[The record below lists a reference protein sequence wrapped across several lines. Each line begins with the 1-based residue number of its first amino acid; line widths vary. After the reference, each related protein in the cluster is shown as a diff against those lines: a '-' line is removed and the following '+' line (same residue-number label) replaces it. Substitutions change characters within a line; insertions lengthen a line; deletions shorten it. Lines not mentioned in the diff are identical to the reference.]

1 MKVKIC
7 ELKINELKNQL
18 ELRKLNKTG
27 NKATLIYR
35 LQDALNSDFI
45 TIEETIERNT
55 YDNETGTNTINSDN
69 NHINLVNKAKRKYY
83 FNIMDSTQ
91 LYNFKTIKNL
101 NKTVNKLQLLIR
113 NLYIENKKLV
123 KSINNITDSNNK
135 NNNQVIKRPSTDINI
150 ASKRQKAGV
159 ELSQQNNSI
168 LNTRKENNLHPLAK
182 TLNTVNIKDVQ
193 KPITK
198 NATQKGSIKINTIN
212 QVHDNYYNYNA
223 NIPQIEKKAKVLL
236 LSDSYGRNCSNIFGN
251 LVNQSKMTPLT
262 IFKPNGKF
270 ANVME
275 DIKSTAYNYG
285 KTDYV
290 IIWAGINDALGK
302 THISNGKLQEVASL
316 AEKTNV
322 VVVSVPFCKNKPDL
336 NKFIYKINKQIY
348 DSLISSKQ
356 SNSFYVDVNSLF
368 THTPVEEGIHLS
380 NNKKR
385 VIFNHVMNIINNN
398 NKQLSSYLTEEPFVN
413 TANLISIVPTLPT
426 SEQSNKKCTDTGS
439 KVTRLYPELPDKD
452 EDLDLTQGKSRYER
466 RQSF

>member
-1 MKVKIC
+1 
-7 ELKINELKNQL
+7 
-18 ELRKLNKTG
+18 
-27 NKATLIYR
+27 
-35 LQDALNSDFI
+35 
-45 TIEETIERNT
+45 
-55 YDNETGTNTINSDN
+55 
-69 NHINLVNKAKRKYY
+69 
-83 FNIMDSTQ
+83 
-91 LYNFKTIKNL
+91 
-101 NKTVNKLQLLIR
+101 
-113 NLYIENKKLV
+113 
-123 KSINNITDSNNK
+123 
-135 NNNQVIKRPSTDINI
+135 
-150 ASKRQKAGV
+150 
-159 ELSQQNNSI
+159 
-168 LNTRKENNLHPLAK
+168 
-182 TLNTVNIKDVQ
+182 
-193 KPITK
+193 
-198 NATQKGSIKINTIN
+198 
-212 QVHDNYYNYNA
+212 
-223 NIPQIEKKAKVLL
+223 
-236 LSDSYGRNCSNIFGN
+236 
-251 LVNQSKMTPLT
+251 
-262 IFKPNGKF
+262 
-270 ANVME
+270 ME